1 MSPEQAEAKPVD
13 ARSDVFSFG
22 VVLYEMLSGRRAF
35 SGDSAIAIM
44 AAILHK
50 EPAPLPVSPPIQNI
64 LARCLQKS
72 PADRFQSMAQLKD
85 ALLAANSALSSPGTG
100 PLAPLDTQ
108 ALPVDRTPSIA
119 VLPFAN
125 MSRDQEDEYFSDGL
139 AEEII
144 NALTQVPDLKV
155 IARTSAFAFKGKNE
169 DIRKI
174 AETLGVSS
182 VLEGSVR
189 RAGPRIRVTAQ
200 LIRAEDGTHLWS
212 QRYESE
218 MTDVFAIQDE
228 ISAAI
233 VKQLQLN
240 LTGHSLVKRAA
251 TNVAAY
257 EATLEGRH
265 HLTHFTPASNDRARQ
280 CFERAIALDPQYAP
294 AYAGLADYNAMQ
306 TGVGSVDPL
315 QALPLGRQAALRALE
330 LDPQLAE
337 AHAMAGQICAA
348 LDYDWAA
355 SEQHYRRAI
364 ESNPAAAAVRF
375 SYAYW
380 CLRPLGRIT
389 EALSENERARELD
402 PLSLSFGVT
411 RAYMMCFVGR
421 FDEAEK
427 LARRCFDMDPNFPV
441 GQYILSYVLTCQGRF
456 QEAVDLMDRA
466 LQMHGHYPLS
476 LAFAGAVFGLAGRR
490 DAALG
495 VRTELETMA
504 ATTYSAAGPLTIV
517 NCVLANLDEAF
528 KWASRAIDQRD
539 PQVLGLKSTP
549 LFEPLRSD
557 SRYPALLQRMNL
569 A

>member
-1 MSPEQAEAKPVD
+1 MAEVKEALRT
-13 ARSDVFSFG
+13 A
-22 VVLYEMLSGRRAF
+22 
-35 SGDSAIAIM
+35 DSAISSTGA
-44 AAILHK
+44 
-50 EPAPLPVSPPIQNI
+50 APLVPIETQNV
-64 LARCLQKS
+64 A
-72 PADRFQSMAQLKD
+72 
-85 ALLAANSALSSPGTG
+85 
-100 PLAPLDTQ
+100 
-108 ALPVDRTPSIA
+108 VDRTPSIA

-125 MSRDQEDEYFSDGL
+125 MSRSEEDEYFSDGL

-144 NALTQVPDLKV
+144 NALTQVPALKV

-189 RAGPRIRVTAQ
+189 RAGARIRVTAQ

-240 LTGHSLVKRAA
+240 LTGQSLVKRAA

-265 HLTHFTPASNDRARQ
+265 HLTKYTPASSDRGRQ

-294 AYAGLADYNAMQ
+294 AYAGLAEYQ
-306 TGVGSVDPL
+306 VL
-315 QALPLGRQAALRALE
+315 QAGIGAADPRHALGLGRQAALRALE
-330 LDPQLAE
+330 LDPSLPE
-337 AHAMAGQICAA
+337 AHAVAGHICAE

-364 ESNPAAAAVRF
+364 ASNPAAASVRF
-375 SYAYW
+375 SFAYW
-380 CLRPLGRIT
+380 CLRPSDRIA
-389 EALSENERARELD
+389 EALAEIERAQELD
-402 PLSLSFGVT
+402 PLSLSHGLV
-411 RAYMMCFVGR
+411 RAYLLSFSGR
-421 FDEAEK
+421 YNEAEAF
-427 LARRCFDMDPNFPV
+427 ARRSFDMDPNLALAQF
-441 GQYILSYVLTCQGRF
+441 ILSYILTRRGRI

-466 LQMHGHYPLS
+466 IQMHGHYPLS

-495 VRTELETMA
+495 VLAELETMA
-504 ATTYSAAGPLTIV
+504 AKMFSTAGPLTIV
-517 NCVLANLDEAF
+517 QCVLGNMDQAF
-528 KWASRAIDQRD
+528 RWAELAIEQRD

-549 LFEPLRSD
+549 LFENLRAD
-557 SRYPALLQRMNL
+557 PRYPALLQRMNL

>member
-1 MSPEQAEAKPVD
+1 
-13 ARSDVFSFG
+13 
-22 VVLYEMLSGRRAF
+22 
-35 SGDSAIAIM
+35 
-44 AAILHK
+44 
-50 EPAPLPVSPPIQNI
+50 
-64 LARCLQKS
+64 
-72 PADRFQSMAQLKD
+72 
-85 ALLAANSALSSPGTG
+85 
-100 PLAPLDTQ
+100 
-108 ALPVDRTPSIA
+108 
-119 VLPFAN
+119 
-125 MSRDQEDEYFSDGL
+125 
-139 AEEII
+139 
-144 NALTQVPDLKV
+144 
-155 IARTSAFAFKGKNE
+155 
-169 DIRKI
+169 
-174 AETLGVSS
+174 
-182 VLEGSVR
+182 
-189 RAGPRIRVTAQ
+189 
-200 LIRAEDGTHLWS
+200 
-212 QRYESE
+212 

-265 HLTHFTPASNDRARQ
+265 HLTQYTPAAIDRARQ

-294 AYAGLADYNAMQ
+294 AYAGLADYNVMQ

-315 QALPLGRQAALRALE
+315 QALPLGRQAAMRALE

-364 ESNPAAAAVRF
+364 DSNPAAAAVRF

-380 CLRPLGRIT
+380 CLRPLGRMT

-441 GQYILSYVLTCQGRF
+441 GQFILSYVLTRQGRF
-456 QEAVDLMDRA
+456 QEAVDLMERA

-476 LAFAGAVFGLAGRR
+476 LAFAGAVFGLAGQR

-517 NCVLANLDEAF
+517 NCVLGNLDEAF
-528 KWASRAIDQRD
+528 HWADRAIDQHD

-549 LFEPLRSD
+549 LFEPLHSD
-557 SRYPALLQRMNL
+557 PRYPALLRRMNL